1 MRKPTLLLG
10 LTVLVTAAASFAAA
24 HLLIRASVPPVRT
37 AMALPLPGGMA
48 LGDPTPKFVGETRV
62 LAMEAIDATAWAP
75 MNQALVQLAR
85 RFLDYPFAGFS
96 LDGGP
101 KERLQLDLTRFDC
114 FLFVEQL
121 LALTNSRKVDTQDEG
136 VERFTQH
143 VRRLRYENGE
153 VDYCRRQHYFSRWAE
168 AAERNGYVVNLTS
181 FLPGATKR
189 TVTLNFMSSHPG
201 SYKPMQLA
209 RNRQCITELEKN
221 LVLEQAFVP
230 LAALPGVVPSL
241 RTGDIFALVTKVPG
255 LDVTH
260 VGFLE
265 KHDGVV
271 DAIHAAEGAGV
282 IRSENFEKYAVRVQD
297 VIGVAIYRP
306 RPNPGVP
313 TIQPESGGGNA
324 KPAPGS
330 Q

>member
-10 LTVLVTAAASFAAA
+10 LTVLITAAASFAAA
-24 HLLIRASVPPVRT
+24 NLLLREATPASRRAVAPP
-37 AMALPLPGGMA
+37 PLPGGVA
-48 LGDPTPKFVGETRV
+48 LGDPTPRFVDDTKEKAV
-62 LAMEAIDATAWAP
+62 EAIDATAWAP
-75 MNQALVQLAR
+75 MNQALRTLAR
-85 RFLDYPFAGFS
+85 RFLGSPFKGFS

-101 KERLQLDLTRFDC
+101 KEQLVLDLTQFDC

-121 LALTNSRKVDTQDEG
+121 VALANSRKVDTQTEG
-136 VERFTQH
+136 VERFTEH

-168 AAERNGYVVNLTS
+168 AAERNGYVVNLTP
-181 FLPGATKR
+181 FLPGATSR
-189 TVTLNFMSSHPG
+189 TVPLNFMSNHAG

-209 RNRQCITELEKN
+209 RNRQCVTELERN
-221 LVLEQAFVP
+221 LVLNQPYIP
-230 LAALPGVVPSL
+230 LAALPGVLPSL

-265 KHDGVV
+265 VNDGVV
-271 DAIHAAEGAGV
+271 DGIHAAEGAGV
-282 IRSENFEKYAVRVQD
+282 IRSENFEKYAARVPD

-306 RPNPGVP
+306 RPNPGTP
-313 TIQPESGGGNA
+313 AIPRPGG
-324 KPAPGS
+324 
-330 Q
+330 

>member
-10 LTVLVTAAASFAAA
+10 LTVLITAGASFAAA
-24 HLLIRASVPPVRT
+24 NLLLRNATPAIPRVAA
-37 AMALPLPGGMA
+37 AMPPLPGGVA
-48 LGDPTPKFVGETRV
+48 LAEPSPKYVGETRV

-85 RFLDYPFAGFS
+85 RFLDYPFKEFS

-101 KERLQLDLTRFDC
+101 KEQLVLDLTRFDC

-121 LALTNSRKVDTQDEG
+121 LALSNSRKVDTLDEG

-143 VRRLRYENGE
+143 VRRLRYLDGE

-168 AAERNGYVVNLTS
+168 AAERNGYVVNLTP

-189 TVTLNFMSSHPG
+189 TVALNFMGNHIK

-209 RNRQCITELEKN
+209 RNKQCITELEKD
-221 LVLEQAFVP
+221 LVLEQAYIP
-230 LAALPGVVPSL
+230 LAALPGVLPSL
-241 RTGDIFALVTKVPG
+241 RSGDIFALVTKVPG

-265 KHDGVV
+265 KRDGVI

-282 IRSENFEKYAVRVQD
+282 IRSENFAQYAGRVKD
-297 VIGVAIYRP
+297 VIGVEIYRP
-306 RPNPGVP
+306 RPNHGV
-313 TIQPESGGGNA
+313 GGAVKTG
-324 KPAPGS
+324 G
-330 Q
+330 

>member
-1 MRKPTLLLG
+1 MRKPTLLLV
-10 LTVLVTAAASFAAA
+10 LTVLITAGASFAAA
-24 HLLIRASVPPVRT
+24 NLLLRHATPATPGV
-37 AMALPLPGGMA
+37 AALPPLPGGVA
-48 LGDPTPKFVGETRV
+48 LGDATPKFVGETRV

-85 RFLDYPFAGFS
+85 RFLDYPFKGFS

-101 KERLQLDLTRFDC
+101 KEQLVLDLTNFDC

-121 LALTNSRKVDTQDEG
+121 LALSNSRKVDTLDEG
-136 VERFTQH
+136 MERFSQH
-143 VRRLRYENGE
+143 VRRLRYVNGE

-168 AAERNGYVVNLTS
+168 AAERNGYVVNLTP
-181 FLPGATKR
+181 FLPGASNR
-189 TVTLNFMSSHPG
+189 TVALNFMSNHIK

-209 RNRQCITELEKN
+209 RNKQCITELEKD
-221 LVLEQAFVP
+221 LVLQQPYIP
-230 LAALPGVVPSL
+230 LAALPEVLPSL
-241 RTGDIFALVTKVPG
+241 RNGDIFALVTKVPG

-265 KHDGVV
+265 KRDGVV

-282 IRSENFEKYAVRVQD
+282 IRSENFEKYAGRVKD

-306 RPNPGVP
+306 RPNDGDPAKSPKPG
-313 TIQPESGGGNA
+313 G
-324 KPAPGS
+324 
-330 Q
+330 

>member
-1 MRKPTLLLG
+1 MRKPTLLLA
-10 LTVLVTAAASFAAA
+10 LTVLITGAASFAAA
-24 HLLIRASVPPVRT
+24 NLLIRNTAPPPST
-37 AMALPLPGGMA
+37 EAAPPPLPGGGA

-85 RFLDYPFAGFS
+85 RFLDYPFKGFS

-101 KERLQLDLTRFDC
+101 KEQLQLDLTNFDC

-121 LALTNSRKVDTQDEG
+121 LALSNSRKVDTLDEG
-136 VERFTQH
+136 MERFTQH
-143 VRRLRYENGE
+143 VRRLRYVNGE

-168 AAERNGYVVNLTS
+168 AAERNGYVVNLTP
-181 FLPGATKR
+181 FLPGASKR
-189 TVTLNFMSSHPG
+189 TVALNFMSNNAG

-209 RNRQCITELEKN
+209 RNKQCITELEKD
-221 LVLEQAFVP
+221 LVVNQAYIP
-230 LAALPGVVPSL
+230 LAALPGVLPSL
-241 RTGDIFALVTKVPG
+241 RNGDIFALVTKVPG

-265 KHDGVV
+265 TRDGVV
-271 DAIHAAEGAGV
+271 NAIHAAEGAGV
-282 IRSENFEKYAVRVQD
+282 IRSKDFAAYAGEVPD

-306 RPNPGVP
+306 RPNHGV
-313 TIQPESGGGNA
+313 EGGVR
-324 KPAPGS
+324 PAG
-330 Q
+330 